1 MCASTAG
8 TSKRAL
14 AVLTDLAHIAFGIL
28 TVLAAVY
35 VHPVVSVIMFLTFTI
50 YELDEEWHLED
61 ESYEDIREYGIG
73 LGIGTLIVSIMN
85 MLQKSGFAIA

>member
-1 MCASTAG
+1 MCASTAE
-8 TSKRAL
+8 TPKRAL

-35 VHPVVSVIMFLTFTI
+35 VHPVVSAIMFLTFI
-50 YELDEEWHLED
+50 MYEVDEEWHLED

-73 LGIGTLIVSIMN
+73 LGIGTLIMVVVTIVTR
-85 MLQKSGFAIA
+85 

>member
-1 MCASTAG
+1 VRVYRGNAE
-8 TSKRAL
+8 RVL
-14 AVLTDLAHIAFGIL
+14 AVLTDLAHIVFGIL

-35 VHPVVSVIMFLTFTI
+35 VHPVVSAIMFLTFII

-73 LGIGTLIVSIMN
+73 LGIGTLIIAVISIVTR
-85 MLQKSGFAIA
+85 